1 MKKFIIAAAL
11 LLTTGVTAYSL
22 STKVAKMPAPVNAKE
37 EINHLKVNATSSL
50 PKSDI
55 ATAD

>member
-22 STKVAKMPAPVNAKE
+22 STKTDNASAPVNAKQ
-37 EINHLKVNATSSL
+37 EINNLKVNATSAS